1 MVGLEQVF
9 HDTKVAVRVRRTILW
24 SPKQEGM
31 NSALGRLPGSWK
43 ICLQVQLPRTSL
55 REKKLIAGCTCAC
68 TRAGGCSPRAVIP
81 PFPMCTCFLS
91 PAAQPVPSSA
101 WGDGEDCYYPHPWA
115 RRQDQRSGRWS
126 GGCASGEMMWGG
138 GWSRL
143 EEAEPNSEP
152 RRVWQQRL
160 IRNYIKGSLCAWLI
174 QCQSLNVSCAVC
186 ASVWQVM
193 LLIDIELAYMNTNHE
208 DFIGFAK

>member
-1 MVGLEQVF
+1 MRCRTSRTIVKQQKSYLACSYARERMVGLEQVF
-9 HDTKVAVRVRRTILW
+9 HGTKVAVRVFEAQSKKEWTMPLAGF
-24 SPKQEGM
+24 QD
-31 NSALGRLPGSWK
+31 LGKSVCKSSFPELPLGK
-43 ICLQVQLPRTSL
+43 
-55 REKKLIAGCTCAC
+55 KKLIAGCTCAC
-68 TRAGGCSPRAVIP
+68 IHAGGCSPRAFIP

-126 GGCASGEMMWGG
+126 GGCTSGETMWGG

-143 EEAEPNSEP
+143 EGAEPNSEP

-160 IRNYIKGSLCAWLI
+160 NRWTI
-174 QCQSLNVSCAVC
+174 
-186 ASVWQVM
+186 
-193 LLIDIELAYMNTNHE
+193 
-208 DFIGFAK
+208 